1 MASFICR
8 RGSVTAE
15 KGEQGEKERRM
26 HRQKKGVKLLERRKR
41 EQVLGVLMTVTTV
54 SFYLMS
60 C

>member
-8 RGSVTAE
+8 SGSVTAE
-15 KGEQGEKERRM
+15 KGEQGEKEGRM

-41 EQVLGVLMTVTTV
+41 EQVLGVLMTVRTV